1 MNVIVFELRLLGS
14 GPNTGCFSFYLFV
27 LFCFLII
34 TRHLN
39 AGMKINDVVVVA
51 VDIGIDSM
59 DYYYCYF

>member
-1 MNVIVFELRLLGS
+1 MSSSLSCVCSEAA
-14 GPNTGCFSFYLFV
+14 PTGCFSFYLFV

-59 DYYYCYF
+59 DYYYF